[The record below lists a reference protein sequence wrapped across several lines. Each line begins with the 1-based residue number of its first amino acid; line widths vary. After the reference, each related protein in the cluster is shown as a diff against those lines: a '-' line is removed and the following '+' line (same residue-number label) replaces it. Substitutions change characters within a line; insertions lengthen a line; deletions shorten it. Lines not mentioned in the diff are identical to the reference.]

1 MHLNNVYR
9 PPLCK
14 AESVSH
20 LIMWWEDIT
29 HMCDTPSFSL
39 TSSSKCLPSIIS
51 TLPNIF
57 SIQTRSNAQVT
68 NGLTMAQTLHCVCTC
83 IFPCVFFC
91 MTHGISWYFKFL
103 AVCLLKKSHRVSAA
117 MRQEAKGGG
126 GADECNNQC
135 QPVQWGAAECNN
147 GGHFGGRT
155 ERKEGKLV
163 GGVLTPG
170 QVRDHKWALQ
180 DMIFV
185 KHQPQWWLLPNALQ
199 IETLL
204 LKCEPKGYFES
215 MTWGGGAILADHH
228 SSDTTEQA
236 LYHSSPTFPLRVIMV
251 GPKRASYDVWS
262 GIGSKFH

>member
-117 MRQEAKGGG
+117 MRQEAKDAGQ
-126 GADECNNQC
+126 ADECNNQRR
-135 QPVQWGAAECNN
+135 PVQWSAIMGP
-147 GGHFGGRT
+147 FWDRR
-155 ERKEGKLV
+155 ERRKV
-163 GGVLTPG
+163 RGVLTPG
-170 QVRDHKWALQ
+170 RVRAHKWALREI
-180 DMIFV
+180 IFV
-185 KHQPQWWLLPNALQ
+185 KHFTHDKLQAHTPPLHCTMCCLYSIFTSQSNELGQICVQRCINLQLL
-199 IETLL
+199 
-204 LKCEPKGYFES
+204 
-215 MTWGGGAILADHH
+215 
-228 SSDTTEQA
+228 
-236 LYHSSPTFPLRVIMV
+236 R
-251 GPKRASYDVWS
+251 
-262 GIGSKFH
+262 